1 MQLDCKEQ
9 QLTEACSQRDEITDK
24 YNNVAQQVSVSI
36 HYALVIH
43 LAVLFIRRNTF
54 YFTDISRF

>member
-24 YNNVAQQVSVSI
+24 YNDVSQRVSI
-36 HYALVIH
+36 S
-43 LAVLFIRRNTF
+43 IRCTQLYSLNDSTENKNG
-54 YFTDISRF
+54 